1 MTFMVPPP
9 GTRNAGRNRFAFQME
24 HFILTAPVEG
34 NTAVRKPRKSRLNI
48 RAFRG
53 RHQEGGMRM
62 RVLVTGHTGFIG
74 AVMVPMLQRAGHDVV
89 GMDAGFY
96 DECSFPGTM
105 AKAPSLRRDLRDVER
120 GDLDGFDA

>member
-1 MTFMVPPP
+1 M
-9 GTRNAGRNRFAFQME
+9 G
-24 HFILTAPVEG
+24 
-34 NTAVRKPRKSRLNI
+34 
-48 RAFRG
+48 
-53 RHQEGGMRM
+53 M

-120 GDLDGFDA
+120 GDLDGFDAVVHLAALSNDPLGDFDPALTSDINHRAPAAVAGYE